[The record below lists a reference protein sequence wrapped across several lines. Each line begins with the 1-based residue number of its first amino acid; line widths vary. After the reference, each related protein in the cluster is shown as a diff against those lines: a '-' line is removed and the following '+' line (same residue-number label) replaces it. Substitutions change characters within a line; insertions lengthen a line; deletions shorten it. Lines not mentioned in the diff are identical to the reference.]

1 MAEIVA
7 QARGRSKRID
17 SERELKPISV
27 ESIAKTN
34 QINLAKESRPGLE
47 RLQATAQ
54 YAGEVLQGIDDE
66 RIKNKNAEDI
76 AEINVKTTEFSK
88 ELLRQRATLTAE
100 QFNDKREKF
109 EVEMLKDYKDKY
121 KNDSNGYEKF
131 EFKSKVQN
139 ALTKQK
145 LDLMSS
151 YMDSVVKDSII
162 RLDKQKKRID
172 LMAIEGIKGMSP
184 DMVIVFADNIEKTM
198 LALEE
203 EKFKLGM
210 SRNSNIQQEI
220 AEKKAQIY
228 INSLVDR
235 LSSKDA
241 FYGVDDE
248 GNPTEKDLSQLNK
261 ELSNDQYGKKQGWKW
276 TNAEKEFIRKTI
288 NKLVD
293 DQKEVHNRADLAHNN
308 DFSTTTIDKALK
320 IMDPIVTKHINPGF
334 RSTIKDRQTKAIQ
347 ELRNSID
354 ISIFKGPNAKKRL
367 NELIEVIDAIATGE
381 DTSAPI
387 NYQVFSDIKN
397 AILNGTLTSLGESMT
412 VLGNKTPMM
421 MIGNGISFA
430 EYQQLNTLINTPSV
444 LRKEKLIRDETATL
458 VHGLWKN
465 TGATDL
471 SSSLLRKL
479 KIQREV
485 ERLIKEGLDAGKT
498 IKNLTDPLNTTGDYI
513 DANFVITSDPK
524 FRGTFDEVV
533 QDSFTKNQLD
543 YVRPKVA
550 ISAIVKNNR
559 REKVNPNT
567 FRTEYSYITT
577 ENQVKGIDKYEPLT
591 EILAEIA
598 LNPIDNVYEFFVNIY
613 GKEVAHDIL
622 NQPET
627 KTLLKDKDGYGQNIQ
642 DFYNKT
648 GNFSSKKSEP
658 KLNIITAGKQPI
670 KDDEE
675 KV

>member
-162 RLDKQKKRID
+162 RLDKQEKRID
-172 LMAIEGIKGMSP
+172 LMAIEGVKGMSP

-203 EKFKLGM
+203 EKFRLGG

-228 INSLVDR
+228 VNSLVDR
-235 LSSKDA
+235 LSFKDA

-261 ELSNDQYGKKQGWKW
+261 EFSNDQYGKKQGWKW
-276 TNAEKEFIRKTI
+276 TDAEKEFIRKTI

-293 DQKEVHNRADLAHNN
+293 DQKEVHNRAELAHNN
-308 DFSTTTIDKALK
+308 DVSTATIDKAIAILDLPLDKQKDAFTK
-320 IMDPIVTKHINPGF
+320 I
-334 RSTIKDRQTKAIQ
+334 
-347 ELRNSID
+347 RNSIQT
-354 ISIFKGPNAKKRL
+354 SNFKGPDANKKA
-367 NELIEVIDAIATGE
+367 NELAKIIDSIAKGE
-381 DTSAPI
+381 DASAPI

-397 AILNGTLTSLGESMT
+397 AILNGTLKSLGEPMT
-412 VLGNKTPMM
+412 ELGNKTPMM
-421 MIGNGISFA
+421 MIGNGLSFT
-430 EYQQLNTLINTPSV
+430 EYQELNTLINTPSV
-444 LRKEKLIRDETATL
+444 LRREKLIRDETATL
-458 VHGLWKN
+458 VDVLWKN
-465 TGATDL
+465 TGATNL
-471 SSSLLRKL
+471 SGSPLRKL

-498 IKNLTDPLNTTGDYI
+498 IKNLTDPLNKVDYV
-513 DANFVITSDPK
+513 DANFVISSDPR
-524 FRGTFDEVV
+524 FQATFEDTVDNALIEAGLATQVYGGE
-533 QDSFTKNQLD
+533 KG
-543 YVRPKVA
+543 KEKA
-550 ISAIVKNNR
+550 KISAIVKNNR
-559 REKVNPNT
+559 REKVNLYSGKK
-567 FRTEYSYITT
+567 EYSYVTI
-577 ENQVKGIDKYEPLT
+577 EDQVKGIETYEPLS
-591 EILAEIA
+591 EILEKIA

-627 KTLLKDKDGYGQNIQ
+627 KALLKDKDGYGQNIQ

-675 KV
+675 EI